1 MGTDL
6 VLPSDLKAKV
16 DEILKELQRK
26 TYASCV
32 MLCDL
37 GGQLIC
43 KTGALQGLD
52 ATTFAALTAGDVA
65 ATTEMASMLGEQKP
79 FRLLFH
85 EGERQSVYVSCVFRT
100 FLLAVVFRAA
110 VKIGLVRL
118 YTEYAVR
125 DLIPLAQQFETLQA
139 EYAEELGSE
148 FASAVG
154 PELQGLFRPPAQ

>member
-1 MGTDL
+1 MKTDL

-16 DEILKELQRK
+16 DEILNELHRK

-37 GGQLIC
+37 GGQLVC
-43 KTGALQGLD
+43 RSGSLEGLD
-52 ATTFAALTAGDVA
+52 VTTFAALTAGDVA
-65 ATTEMASMLGEQKP
+65 ATTQMAHMLGEKKP

-85 EGERQSVYVSCVFRT
+85 EGERQSVYVSCIRPS
-100 FLLAVVFRAA
+100 FLLAVIFRAA

-118 YTEYAVR
+118 YTGYAVR
-125 DLIPLAQQFETLQA
+125 ELIPLAQQFAGLQV
-139 EYAEELGSE
+139 EHTEELSGE

-154 PELQGLFRPPAQ
+154 PELQGLFRPPLR